1 MFSPLTRMPAQ
12 IENRTANGR
21 AKVIVATSVMLS
33 FISFWRAAA
42 IVLNDLGSSAYY
54 VGGIA
59 ERAVGRAAPWFILGV
74 MLFSYAVRAIYI
86 ESCAMFT
93 RGGVYRV
100 VKEAMGGTLAK
111 LSVSALMFDYMLTGP
126 ISGVSAGQYIIGL
139 ISQVTVYVGHPWI
152 PSVSTVNYLAAGIAG
167 AVTIYFWWRNT
178 RGIHESSDDALR
190 IMYVT
195 TVMVVLLIGWCTFTI
210 LTRPTMQRLPP
221 SPAPHNL
228 VFNGDAVGW
237 MPRLLPRTFAE
248 TKPET
253 QQATS
258 SEANPSEEHFTFA
271 THVGALIG
279 LIGILMA
286 FGHSFLA
293 MSGEESLAQVNRE
306 LEYPK
311 HKNLMRAGFVIFL
324 YSLLFTSLVSFFAYA
339 IIPDGDRPQYFDNL
353 ISGIA
358 INLAGPMTLK
368 LAFQAFIVI
377 VGFLMLAGAI
387 NTAIVGANG
396 VLNRVSEDG
405 VMTDWFRA
413 PHKKYGTTY
422 RMINLIVILQLVAI
436 IASRGNTYTLGEAYA
451 FGVIWS
457 FAFKG
462 LAVLVLRFR
471 DKSHREWK
479 VPFNIKLDGNEIP
492 VGLGIITMLLFSVA
506 GVNLITKEVATVS
519 GIAFTIVFFTIFLIS
534 EKMNER
540 RRAEEIHTTSAM
552 DQFRLNTSEAV
563 SNETVE
569 VRPGNT
575 IVLVRDYNTL
585 GHLKKALE
593 ITHTGKT
600 DLVVMT
606 VHLMRGPDTGYED
619 IAEDRLFS
627 RYEQYL
633 FSKVVALAEK
643 AGKTVHLLVV
653 PSSDIFQAIA
663 MTAARLA
670 TRDIIAGRSSWMT
683 PEQQAKN
690 LGEAWEH
697 LPNKPHQRVRFRV
710 IGPNGE
716 IKDFYLGAHAPDL
729 TDEEIQFIHQLW
741 LDVTRESGL
750 EELRHKEIVM
760 IALSQL
766 AEQLQGQ
773 PRSKIIER
781 LRSLKKSSD
790 ELPKIK
796 GSAGE
801 ENARSVT
808 RDKTAVN

>member
-1 MFSPLTRMPAQ
+1 MAETVQKFPKLQPTAK
-12 IENRTANGR
+12 ANGR
-21 AKVIVATSVMLS
+21 TQVIVATSVMLS

-59 ERAVGRAAPWFILGV
+59 EKAVGRAAPWFIFGV

-126 ISGVSAGQYIIGL
+126 ISGVSAGQYIVGL
-139 ISQVTVYVGHPWI
+139 VSQLTIYVGHPWT
-152 PSVSTVNYLAAGIAG
+152 PSVATVNYIAAGIA
-167 AVTIYFWWRNT
+167 ALVTVYFWWRNT

-195 TVMVVLLIGWCTFTI
+195 TVMVVLLIGWSVFTI
-210 LTRPTMQRLPP
+210 LIKPNMHRLPP
-221 SPAPHNL
+221 TPAPHNL
-228 VFNGDAVGW
+228 VFNKDAAGW
-237 MPRLLPRTFAE
+237 MPKVMPHAFTPAATEAPAATADTPAAEPRFKLVPNA
-248 TKPET
+248 
-253 QQATS
+253 
-258 SEANPSEEHFTFA
+258 
-271 THVGALIG
+271 GILIG

-311 HKNLMRAGFVIFL
+311 HKNLMRAGLIIFL
-324 YSLLFTSLVSFFAYA
+324 YSMLFTSLVSFFAYA
-339 IIPDGDRPQYFDNL
+339 IIPDNVRPQYFDNL

-358 INLAGPMTLK
+358 INLAGPTPLK

-413 PHKKYGTTY
+413 PHRKYGTTY
-422 RMINLIVILQLVAI
+422 RMINLIVLLQVVAI

-462 LAVLVLRFR
+462 LAVLVLRFK
-471 DKSHREWK
+471 DKSQREWK
-479 VPFNIKLDGNEIP
+479 VPFNLRLDGNELPI
-492 VGLGIITMLLFSVA
+492 GLGVITMLLFSVA

-534 EKMNER
+534 ERINER
-540 RRAEEIHTTSAM
+540 RHAEEIHTSTTM
-552 DQFRLNTSEAV
+552 DQFRLRTSEDV
-563 SNETVE
+563 SAETVQ

-575 IVLVRDYNTL
+575 ICLVRDYNTL
-585 GHLKKALE
+585 DHLKKALE
-593 ITHTGKT
+593 ITHTGKKE
-600 DLVVMT
+600 LVVTT
-606 VHLMRGPDTGYED
+606 VHVMRGPDTGYQG
-619 IAEDRLFS
+619 IAEQRLFS

-643 AGKTVHLLVV
+643 AGKTVRLLVV

-663 MTAARLA
+663 LTAAEMQSS
-670 TRDIIAGRSSWMT
+670 DIIAGRSSVLS
-683 PEQQAKN
+683 PEQQAKL
-690 LGEAWEH
+690 LGDAWEN
-697 LPNKPHQRVRFRV
+697 LPHKPQERIRFRV
-710 IGPNGE
+710 IGPEDE
-716 IKDFYLGAHAPDL
+716 IRDFYLGAHPPDL
-729 TDEEIQFIHQLW
+729 TDEEINFIHKLW
-741 LDVTRESGL
+741 LNVRDENGLEDIRHKQIVVAALVRLADELHAKGRESVL
-750 EELRHKEIVM
+750 DFLR
-760 IALSQL
+760 ALKTGQT
-766 AEQLQGQ
+766 LQ
-773 PRSKIIER
+773 PKRTHSRFRKR
-781 LRSLKKSSD
+781 LR
-790 ELPKIK
+790 
-796 GSAGE
+796 
-801 ENARSVT
+801 R
-808 RDKTAVN
+808 RF

>member
-1 MFSPLTRMPAQ
+1 M
-12 IENRTANGR
+12 
-21 AKVIVATSVMLS
+21 
-33 FISFWRAAA
+33 
-42 IVLNDLGSSAYY
+42 
-54 VGGIA
+54 
-59 ERAVGRAAPWFILGV
+59 
-74 MLFSYAVRAIYI
+74 YI
-86 ESCAMFT
+86 
-93 RGGVYRV
+93 
-100 VKEAMGGTLAK
+100 
-111 LSVSALMFDYMLTGP
+111 
-126 ISGVSAGQYIIGL
+126 
-139 ISQVTVYVGHPWI
+139 
-152 PSVSTVNYLAAGIAG
+152 
-167 AVTIYFWWRNT
+167 
-178 RGIHESSDDALR
+178 
-190 IMYVT
+190 T
-195 TVMVVLLIGWCTFTI
+195 TVKIVLLIGWCTFTI
-210 LTRPTMQRLPP
+210 LIKPAMQRLPP
-221 SPAPHNL
+221 SPASHNL
-228 VFNGDAVGW
+228 VYNNDAVGW
-237 MPRLLPRTFAE
+237 MPRLLPSAFQEMKSDSAPANLPEGSAE
-248 TKPET
+248 PHF
-253 QQATS
+253 S
-258 SEANPSEEHFTFA
+258 IVANA
-271 THVGALIG
+271 GMLIG

-339 IIPDGDRPQYFDNL
+339 IIPDGERPQYFDNL

-368 LAFQAFIVI
+368 LAFQAFIVL

-413 PHKKYGTTY
+413 PHRRFGTTY

-457 FAFKG
+457 FAFKA
-462 LAVLVLRFR
+462 LAMLVLRFR
-471 DKSHREWK
+471 DKSKREWK
-479 VPFNIKLDGNEIP
+479 VPFNISLDGYEIP
-492 VGLGIITMLLFSVA
+492 IGLGVITMLLFSVA
-506 GVNLITKEVATVS
+506 GVNLITKEVATIS
-519 GIAFTIVFFTIFLIS
+519 GIVFTIVFFTIFLVS
-534 EKMNER
+534 EKINER
-540 RRAEEIHTTSAM
+540 QRAEEIHTTSAM
-552 DQFRLNTSEAV
+552 DQFRLAANENV
-563 SNETVE
+563 STETVAIH
-569 VRPGNT
+569 PGNT

-600 DLVVMT
+600 DLVAMT

-619 IAEDRLFS
+619 IAQDRLFS

-663 MTAARLA
+663 LTAARLA

-690 LGEAWEH
+690 LGEAWER

-710 IGPNGE
+710 IGAGDE
-716 IKDFYLGAHAPDL
+716 IRDFYLGAHAPDL

-741 LDVTRESGL
+741 LDVTHEHGL
-750 EELRHKEIVM
+750 ENVRHKQIVVA
-760 IALSQL
+760 ALVRL
-766 AEQLQGQ
+766 A
-773 PRSKIIER
+773 
-781 LRSLKKSSD
+781 D
-790 ELPKIK
+790 ELNGERRKQVLDFLNK
-796 GSAGE
+796 LKEGENVHLHLQSSAP
-801 ENARSVT
+801 T
-808 RDKTAVN
+808 RGGASPNGDKSRNKD

>member
-1 MFSPLTRMPAQ
+1 MSGQ
-12 IENRTANGR
+12 IANPETNGR
-21 AKVIVATSVMLS
+21 AQVIIATSVMLS

-59 ERAVGRAAPWFILGV
+59 EKAVGQAAPWFIFGV
-74 MLFSYAVRAIYI
+74 MLFSYAVRAVYI

-126 ISGVSAGQYIIGL
+126 ISGVSAGQYIVGL
-139 ISQVTVYVGHPWI
+139 ISQTTVYLGHPWT
-152 PSVSTVNYLAAGIAG
+152 PSAVTVNYIAAGIAG
-167 AVTIYFWWRNT
+167 LVTVYFWWRNT

-195 TVMVVLLIGWCTFTI
+195 TAMVVLLILWCTFTI
-210 LTRPTMQRLPP
+210 LTRPQMQRLPP
-221 SPAPHNL
+221 APAPHIL
-228 VFNGDAVGW
+228 KFDRDAVGW
-237 MPRLLPRTFAE
+237 MPRLVPNSFQKLESPTTDHEVAE
-248 TKPET
+248 P
-253 QQATS
+253 
-258 SEANPSEEHFTFA
+258 HFTLTERA
-271 THVGALIG
+271 GMLIG

-306 LEYPK
+306 LEFPK
-311 HKNLMRAGFVIFL
+311 HKNLMRAGLIIFL

-339 IIPDGDRPQYFDNL
+339 IIPDNQRPQYFDNL

-358 INLAGPMTLK
+358 INLAGPTTLK
-368 LAFQAFIVI
+368 LAFQSFIVI

-413 PHKKYGTTY
+413 PHRRFGTTY

-436 IASRGNTYTLGEAYA
+436 LASRGNTYTLGEAYA

-457 FAFKG
+457 FAFKA
-462 LAVLVLRFR
+462 LAVLVLRFK
-471 DKSHREWK
+471 DKSEREWK
-479 VPFNIKLDGNEIP
+479 VPFNLKLDGNELPI
-492 VGLGIITMLLFSVA
+492 GLGVITALLFSVA
-506 GVNLITKEVATVS
+506 GVNLVTKEVATVS

-534 EKMNER
+534 EKINER
-540 RRAEEIHTTSAM
+540 RHTEEIHTTTSL
-552 DQFRLNTSEAV
+552 DQFRLARKQGI
-563 SNETVE
+563 SNDTAD

-575 IVLVRDYNTL
+575 LCLVRDYNTL

-593 ITHTGKT
+593 LTHTGKK

-606 VHLMRGPDTGYED
+606 VQLMRGPDTGYED
-619 IAEDRLFS
+619 IAADRLFS

-643 AGKTVHLLVV
+643 AGKSVQLLVI

-663 MTAARLA
+663 LTAAQLQSS
-670 TRDIIAGRSSWMT
+670 DIIAGASSVMT
-683 PEQQAKN
+683 PDRQAKL
-690 LGEAWEH
+690 LGDAWER
-697 LPNKPHQRVRFRV
+697 LANKPQPRIRFRV
-710 IGPNGE
+710 IGADQD
-716 IKDFYLGAHAPDL
+716 IRDYYLGAHAPDL
-729 TDEEIQFIHQLW
+729 SDEEIEFIHKLW
-741 LDVTRESGL
+741 LDVTHEPGL
-750 EELRHKEIVM
+750 ENTRHKQIVVA
-760 IALSQL
+760 ALVHL
-766 AEQLQGQ
+766 ADELHGGRRQQVLEFVRVLQAGEDIKATANSRRQ
-773 PRSKIIER
+773 RRKLAR
-781 LRSLKKSSD
+781 LR
-790 ELPKIK
+790 
-796 GSAGE
+796 
-801 ENARSVT
+801 
-808 RDKTAVN
+808 KTA

>member
-1 MFSPLTRMPAQ
+1 MEQTESEFAAATP
-12 IENRTANGR
+12 IEGSKPNHRTQ
-21 AKVIVATSVMLS
+21 VIVATSVMLS

-59 ERAVGRAAPWFILGV
+59 EKAVGRAAPWFIFGV
-74 MLFSYAVRAIYI
+74 MLFSYAVRAIYV

-126 ISGVSAGQYIIGL
+126 ISGVSAGQYIVGL
-139 ISQVTVYVGHPWI
+139 ISQTSIYFGRPWT
-152 PSVSTVNYLAAGIAG
+152 PAVSTVNYLAAGVAALI
-167 AVTIYFWWRNT
+167 TIYFWRRNT

-195 TVMVVLLIGWCTFTI
+195 TAMVVLLIGWSVFTI
-210 LTRPTMQRLPP
+210 LIRPNMQRLPP

-228 VFNGDAVGW
+228 VFNKDAAGW
-237 MPRLLPRTFAE
+237 MPRLIPRAFPEA
-248 TKPET
+248 KPET
-253 QQATS
+253 APATS
-258 SEANPSEEHFTFA
+258 PEPASAEPHFNLVANA
-271 THVGALIG
+271 GALIG

-311 HKNLMRAGFVIFL
+311 HKNLMRAGLIIFL
-324 YSLLFTSLVSFFAYA
+324 YSMLFTSLVSFFAYA
-339 IIPDGDRPQYFDNL
+339 IIPDNVRPQYFDNL

-358 INLAGPMTLK
+358 INLAGPTTLK

-413 PHKKYGTTY
+413 PHRKFGTTY

-462 LAVLVLRFR
+462 LAVLVLRFK
-471 DKSHREWK
+471 DKSKREWK
-479 VPFNIKLDGNEIP
+479 VPFNIRLDGNELP
-492 VGLGIITMLLFSVA
+492 VGLGVITMLLFSVA
-506 GVNLITKEVATVS
+506 GVNLVTKEVATIS

-534 EKMNER
+534 ERINER
-540 RRAEEIHTTSAM
+540 QHAEEIHTTTAM
-552 DQFRLNTSEAV
+552 DQFRLHASEDV
-563 SNETVE
+563 STQTVE

-575 IVLVRDYNTL
+575 ICLVRDHNTL

-593 ITHTGKT
+593 LTHTGKR

-606 VHLMRGPDTGYED
+606 VHLMRGPDTGYEG

-663 MTAARLA
+663 LTAAELRSS
-670 TRDIIAGRSSWMT
+670 DIIAGRSSVMSSQ
-683 PEQQAKN
+683 QQAKF
-690 LGEAWEH
+690 LGDAWER
-697 LPNKPHQRVRFRV
+697 LSNKPQERIRFRV
-710 IGPNGE
+710 IGLNEE
-716 IKDFYLGAHAPDL
+716 IEDFYLGAHAPEL
-729 TDEEIQFIHQLW
+729 TDEEINFIHKLW
-741 LDVTRESGL
+741 LNVRDERGL
-750 EELRHKEIVM
+750 GDIRHKQIVVAALVRLADELYADRRQQVINFLRDLKKGEELQRQITRPSTRK
-760 IALSQL
+760 
-766 AEQLQGQ
+766 
-773 PRSKIIER
+773 R
-781 LRSLKKSSD
+781 LRRRL
-790 ELPKIK
+790 
-796 GSAGE
+796 
-801 ENARSVT
+801 
-808 RDKTAVN
+808 